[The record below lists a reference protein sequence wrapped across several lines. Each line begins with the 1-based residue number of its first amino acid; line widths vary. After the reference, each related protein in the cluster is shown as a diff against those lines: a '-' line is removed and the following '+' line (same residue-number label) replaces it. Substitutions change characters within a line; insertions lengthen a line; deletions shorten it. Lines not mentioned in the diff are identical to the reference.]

1 MARKYSPGASK
12 DVEREMRKFKRG
24 TLRSGKGGKGDR
36 DRAFGGAARR
46 KARPGQASQPLLE
59 ELTVFDG
66 AKRRAQQKGA
76 QAVIATACLLRAL
89 LHRFFRP
96 T

>member
-24 TLRSGKGGKGDR
+24 TLRSGKGGKGRQGEKPQAGDR

-46 KARPGQASQPLLE
+46 KARSDQARQPLLE

-66 AKRRAQQKGA
+66 AKRRAQQKA
-76 QAVIATACLLRAL
+76 PQDLIRYA
-89 LHRFFRP
+89 
-96 T
+96 